1 MAIRAGAG
9 PSRLSSKPRDLT
21 SPALTEAR
29 ALEWSRS
36 GVVAW
41 ADFQSGV
48 RAWSDLSGEPVDL
61 GTDINS
67 AEVLAFHPAGRRL
80 AVSDSSSIH
89 ILDVQR
95 GRSERSLEGPPRTRT
110 GIAFR
115 PDGTRVAFASSEGLA
130 LFDDRLR
137 QQVRLAPLEQ
147 YTSAEYVAFS
157 PDGRWIAAG
166 LGGPQP
172 TVKVWPGSG
181 AGDSVT
187 LDTNRLTYFA
197 ETALWITKDVPEL
210 RIIDDELW
218 QAVQTR

>member
-95 GRSERSLEGPPRTRT
+95 GRSERSLEGPPTTRT

-115 PDGTRVAFASSEGLA
+115 PDGTRVAFASSEGLRCLTTGSA
-130 LFDDRLR
+130 SKCGWRHSSNTRAPSTSRSAPMGDGSQPVSGDLSRQLR
-137 QQVRLAPLEQ
+137 SGPVPAP
-147 YTSAEYVAFS
+147 VI
-157 PDGRWIAAG
+157 P
-166 LGGPQP
+166 
-172 TVKVWPGSG
+172 
-181 AGDSVT
+181 
-187 LDTNRLTYFA
+187 
-197 ETALWITKDVPEL
+197 
-210 RIIDDELW
+210 
-218 QAVQTR
+218 